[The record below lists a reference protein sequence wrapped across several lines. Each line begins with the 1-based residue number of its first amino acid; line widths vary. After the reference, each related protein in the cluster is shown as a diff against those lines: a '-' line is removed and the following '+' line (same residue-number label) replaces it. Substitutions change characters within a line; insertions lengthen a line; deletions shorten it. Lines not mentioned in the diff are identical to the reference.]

1 MDRFLVGSE
10 YADHLTDADLGLL
23 ASVAAAD
30 TGTAADASSLRSDPV
45 ALLRLLE
52 HPGAFRTVLGG
63 TVLSGPGGTAPGQ
76 AVPASP
82 FLVFAVSVQRAAAE
96 LASAGHVPERTG
108 PRQRV
113 PLFDAPA
120 LRDFLA
126 APARRLFLA
135 ELLASFTRV
144 ASGRYRARVG
154 GRMRTRR
161 FSELDPVRLA
171 GLLEAV
177 PPAERPGVY
186 RRLGDVTLFL
196 TGVFPDYATA
206 HALGPVNA
214 ARLLRAA
221 QPARL
226 AAGPPRRL
234 ARHRVLGAPRYP
246 LVPGRPRPGA
256 GGHRADHRGRRGGRP
271 LPAGPARAQPRRRPV
286 PVPLGQSLVRATRL
300 LARSKQARS
309 RQARPRQARPK
320 PAGTCWITRPPARRV
335 ARLADL

>member
-10 YADHLTDADLGLL
+10 YASHLTDADLGLL

-30 TGTAADASSLRSDPV
+30 TGTAADASSLRTDPV

-63 TVLSGPGGTAPGQ
+63 PVLGGPVLGSPALAGPDDTTPGPP
-76 AVPASP
+76 APASP

-161 FSELDPVRLA
+161 FSELDLVRLA

-177 PPAERPGVY
+177 PAAERPGVY

-221 QPARL
+221 QLPASQQDRLTDTPAIELWEHLGARWYRAARDLAPVATARL
-226 AAGPPRRL
+226 TVVGE
-234 ARHRVLGAPRYP
+234 V
-246 LVPGRPRPGA
+246 
-256 GGHRADHRGRRGGRP
+256 ADRF
-271 LPAGPARAQPRRRPV
+271 
-286 PVPLGQSLVRATRL
+286 
-300 LARSKQARS
+300 
-309 RQARPRQARPK
+309 RQAR
-320 PAGTCWITRPPARRV
+320 RV
-335 ARLADL
+335 LNHVADRYLFPTGNSWFAQPGS